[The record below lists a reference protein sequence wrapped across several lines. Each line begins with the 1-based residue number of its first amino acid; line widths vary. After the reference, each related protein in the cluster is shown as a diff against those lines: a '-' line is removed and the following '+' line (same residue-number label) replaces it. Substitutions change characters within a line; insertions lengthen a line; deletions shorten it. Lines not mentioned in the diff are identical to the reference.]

1 MFEEAI
7 KLETEFINE
16 ALRVDLLGI
25 RKEDMAEYIK
35 FCGDKLL

>member
-7 KLETEFINE
+7 ALEIEFINE

-25 RKEDMAEYIK
+25 KKEDMA
-35 FCGDKLL
+35 